1 MEALSIGKGLL
12 LLISLSSMPSLEHL
26 LAQLPPLAGPVACL
40 TFSGVCTLAAEAAA
54 LQADTRL
61 GPSALGIVALRHC
74 GDAFAAAVLP
84 PLLEQARRIHAVTL
98 TGCELG
104 ALPPDVS
111 LSGELRKLF
120 PSSRNRVALL
130 GAHEA
135 CCLAPR
141 HDLPRACVD
150 ISPPLP
156 LPPPTRAALQG
167 CSS

>member
-26 LAQLPPLAGPVACL
+26 LAQAAPRSPAPVACL

-104 ALPPDVS
+104 RTAS
-111 LSGELRKLF
+111 
-120 PSSRNRVALL
+120 
-130 GAHEA
+130 
-135 CCLAPR
+135 
-141 HDLPRACVD
+141 
-150 ISPPLP
+150 
-156 LPPPTRAALQG
+156 
-167 CSS
+167 